1 MAGRSTGRDH
11 GVLILDK
18 PAGPSSH
25 EVVAWVR
32 RVLGERRVGH
42 CGTLDPAATGV
53 LVVCVGEA
61 TKLVPWLTDD
71 DKAYAAT
78 IALGRSTST
87 ADAAG
92 ETVAIAAVTAAD
104 VARAA
109 AALGQLQGPLELPPP
124 RVSAVRVDGVRAH
137 ARVRAGEDFEL
148 PARTMVVHA
157 AVLDGMDPAAGL
169 LRATFEVGKGTYI
182 RSLAEHLGALV
193 GVPAHLAALRR
204 LRTGAF
210 GIAAAAAAG
219 GIVAV
224 DGGTRPDGKP
234 RHRLAPADGV
244 DPGALAAR
252 LRAAL
257 LPIPG
262 AAPASWTRG
271 RMADAARFARLCNGL
286 DLDRA
291 EIAFEGQDLPDGP
304 RDDAADPSAPGP
316 LALVVGPGPAMSGP
330 WVIARLDPGSLPG
343 PLRGPLGRVRPL
355 RVLDPDAG
363 RADAAGLDRPEPE
376 PPGGLVDA

>member
-11 GVLILDK
+11 GVLVLDK

-87 ADAAG
+87 ADAEG
-92 ETVAIAAVTAAD
+92 ETLATAPVSEAD
-104 VARAA
+104 LARAA
-109 AALGQLQGPLELPPP
+109 AAVGQLRGPLELPPP

-148 PARTMVVHA
+148 PARTMLVHA
-157 AVLDGMDPAAGL
+157 AVLDGIDAGTWT

-193 GVPAHLAALRR
+193 GLPAHLAGLRR
-204 LRTGAF
+204 LRTGSF

-219 GIVAV
+219 AIAAV

-234 RHRLAPADGV
+234 RHRLAAADGV
-244 DPGALAAR
+244 EPGVLAAR

-257 LPIPG
+257 LPVPV
-262 AAPASWTRG
+262 AAPTAWHRG
-271 RMADAARFARLCNGL
+271 RMADPARFARLCNGL

-291 EIAFEGQDLPDGP
+291 EIAF
-304 RDDAADPSAPGP
+304 ATADVTNAPPGP
-316 LALVVGPGPAMSGP
+316 LALVVGPGAPSSGP
-330 WVIARLDPGSLPG
+330 WVIARLDPGAPW
-343 PLRGPLGRVRPL
+343 RVRPL
-355 RVLDPDAG
+355 RVLDPAAEADDESGAQPGTQPGTQPG
-363 RADAAGLDRPEPE
+363 RGSVEA
-376 PPGGLVDA
+376 